1 MLLVVGIQ
9 YLTKVLRL
17 YICNSGRIYN
27 HRYMNRR
34 MLALEKP
41 VWRKTT
47 RLTSISSGFGNFKG
61 WRDKGRGSFCPPHSR
76 RQKEAPLAGWCAQQ
90 MNSYC
95 WNLARHSRFLVE
107 NQSTAAFFHLTRDWE
122 FVSHWRRTACLG
134 NKNRLCVRNQSNVKL
149 RGLFLLE
156 TENLF
161 PIDVGRRACLRNK
174 NCLCVGN
181 QSNDELKEVCLC

>member
-1 MLLVVGIQ
+1 MIFSHVEIPSCRAKAHLVFHWCLYNKGS
-9 YLTKVLRL
+9 YHLRWW
-17 YICNSGRIYN
+17 GD
-27 HRYMNRR
+27 
-34 MLALEKP
+34 
-41 VWRKTT
+41 
-47 RLTSISSGFGNFKG
+47 LTSFTR
-61 WRDKGRGSFCPPHSR
+61 WHGSFDQ
-76 RQKEAPLAGWCAQQ
+76 RQARICELYQFRPLLYGETL
-90 MNSYC
+90 S
-95 WNLARHSRFLVE
+95 LVDGLIGFLVE

-161 PIDVGRRACLRNK
+161 PIDVGRRACLRNE